1 MNQTGCFF
9 SVGPAHC
16 HEQTAP
22 MSIYLFIC
30 NHNLNVL
37 KMRARAPDEFPERDW
52 RAWMQVLGATRGSKM
67 PRMLCVRGFYLWHC
81 GQPTHECAQ
90 PTV

>member
-1 MNQTGCFF
+1 
-9 SVGPAHC
+9 
-16 HEQTAP
+16 

-67 PRMLCVRGFYLWHC
+67 PRMLCVRGLYLWHSV
-81 GQPTHECAQ
+81 GNPHMNVPNLPYRDAGVALSNFLQQ
-90 PTV
+90 IG